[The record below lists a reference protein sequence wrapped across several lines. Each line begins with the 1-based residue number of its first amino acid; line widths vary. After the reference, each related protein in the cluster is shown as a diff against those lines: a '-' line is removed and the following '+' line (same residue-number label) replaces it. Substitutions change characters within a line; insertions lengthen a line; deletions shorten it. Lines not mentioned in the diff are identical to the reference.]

1 MGNKAV
7 PRKLHAKSIRW
18 IYLWRF
24 TVYKCSITTKVP
36 TKPETKGQNLRLL
49 PGFFTVKLFSLK
61 LIGFSPENGWNMKDP
76 FWGNGLFSMAML
88 VSGRLHELLIE
99 KLTTEALSKWLR
111 LQTKIRVV
119 KSTEKWHE
127 NLHKLIG
134 SLSLYLQGFVHP
146 RWCLRISSIKSTKWN
161 TVGRHPGNHQI

>member
-1 MGNKAV
+1 MTFYRLQMQHHNQ
-7 PRKLHAKSIRW
+7 SIKR
-18 IYLWRF
+18 
-24 TVYKCSITTKVP
+24 KVP
-36 TKPETKGQNLRLL
+36 TQPKTKGAKPKTWS

-61 LIGFSPENGWNMKDP
+61 LIGFSPENGWNVKDP
-76 FWGNGLFSMAML
+76 FLGDRLFSMAML
-88 VSGRLHELLIE
+88 VPGRLHELLIE

-146 RWCLRISSIKSTKWN
+146 RWCLRMSSIKSTKWN